1 MVSTEMV
8 NTEDKHQAML
18 DLAYLYEN
26 MIMRNRSNGGYE
38 TGVEALWRFCEMFN
52 IDIVIMYVHMG
63 CKSMSGYHGL
73 FEEEARKHG
82 IHLIWVTHNLM
93 CPEDGTRRDMRTEIN
108 RYMRTVFRKSRLTC
122 HLRILTILRVVRS
135 VDAAY
140 VAGKDSRMKYFGGCD
155 AGSTYTK
162 CVIIDENGK
171 IAAAVT
177 KRSRINP
184 VLSAKDALD
193 EAVSQVDG
201 LNSAEELTYLIGTG
215 YGRNKVPFADENI
228 SEISCH
234 AMGVHVTAPSVKA
247 IIDIGGQDVKG
258 IAIDTDGTVL
268 NFAMNDKCAAGTG
281 RFLNLWQEHLRC
293 L

>member
-1 MVSTEMV
+1 V
-8 NTEDKHQAML
+8 
-18 DLAYLYEN
+18 Y
-26 MIMRNRSNGGYE
+26 
-38 TGVEALWRFCEMFN
+38 
-52 IDIVIMYVHMG
+52 
-63 CKSMSGYHGL
+63 
-73 FEEEARKHG
+73 
-82 IHLIWVTHNLM
+82 
-93 CPEDGTRRDMRTEIN
+93 
-108 RYMRTVFRKSRLTC
+108 
-122 HLRILTILRVVRS
+122 
-135 VDAAY
+135 AAY

-162 CVIIDENGK
+162 CVILDENGK

-234 AMGVHVTAPSVKA
+234 AMGVHVTDPSVKA

-281 RFLNLWQEHLRC
+281 RFFESMARAFEMSLDEFSNLSLTAKNVIPITAQCAVFAESEVISLVGEGKPMEEIAAGIQLSVAKRC
-293 L
+293 FVMAKKAGAADSVTLTGGCAKNEGLKKAIEKVLKINVVDLPTDPQLMGALGAAEYARQKGSNV

>member
-1 MVSTEMV
+1 
-8 NTEDKHQAML
+8 
-18 DLAYLYEN
+18 
-26 MIMRNRSNGGYE
+26 
-38 TGVEALWRFCEMFN
+38 
-52 IDIVIMYVHMG
+52 MY
-63 CKSMSGYHGL
+63 
-73 FEEEARKHG
+73 
-82 IHLIWVTHNLM
+82 
-93 CPEDGTRRDMRTEIN
+93 
-108 RYMRTVFRKSRLTC
+108 
-122 HLRILTILRVVRS
+122 
-135 VDAAY
+135 AAY
-140 VAGKDSRMKYFGGCD
+140 VAGTDSRMKYFGGCD

-281 RFLNLWQEHLRC
+281 RFFESMARAFEMSLDEFSNLSLTAKNVIPITAQCAVFAESEVISLVGEGKPMEEIAAGIQLSVAKRC
-293 L
+293 FVMAKKAGAADSVTLTGGCAKNEGLKKAIEKVLKINVVDLPTDPQLMGALGAAEYARQKGSNV

>member
-1 MVSTEMV
+1 
-8 NTEDKHQAML
+8 
-18 DLAYLYEN
+18 
-26 MIMRNRSNGGYE
+26 
-38 TGVEALWRFCEMFN
+38 
-52 IDIVIMYVHMG
+52 MY
-63 CKSMSGYHGL
+63 
-73 FEEEARKHG
+73 
-82 IHLIWVTHNLM
+82 
-93 CPEDGTRRDMRTEIN
+93 
-108 RYMRTVFRKSRLTC
+108 
-122 HLRILTILRVVRS
+122 
-135 VDAAY
+135 AAY

-281 RFLNLWQEHLRC
+281 RFFESMARAFEMSLDEFSNLSLTAKDVIPITAQCAVFAESEVISLVGEGKPMEEIAAGIQLSVAKRC
-293 L
+293 FVMAKKAGAADSVTLTGGCAKNEGLKKAIEKVLKINVVDLPTDPQLMGALGAAEYARQKGSNV

>member
-1 MVSTEMV
+1 M
-8 NTEDKHQAML
+8 
-18 DLAYLYEN
+18 
-26 MIMRNRSNGGYE
+26 
-38 TGVEALWRFCEMFN
+38 
-52 IDIVIMYVHMG
+52 
-63 CKSMSGYHGL
+63 
-73 FEEEARKHG
+73 
-82 IHLIWVTHNLM
+82 
-93 CPEDGTRRDMRTEIN
+93 
-108 RYMRTVFRKSRLTC
+108 
-122 HLRILTILRVVRS
+122 
-135 VDAAY
+135 DAAY

-171 IAAAVT
+171 ILAAVT

-234 AMGVHVTAPSVKA
+234 AMGVHVTDPSVKA

-258 IAIDTDGTVL
+258 ISIDTDGTVL

-281 RFLNLWQEHLRC
+281 RFFESMARAFEMSLDEFSNLSLTAKNVIPITAQCAVFAESEVISLVGEGKPMEEIAAGIQLSVAKRC
-293 L
+293 FVMAKKAGAADSVTLTGGCAKNEGLKKAIEKVLKINVVDLPTDPQLMGALGAAEYARQKGSNV

>member
-1 MVSTEMV
+1 
-8 NTEDKHQAML
+8 
-18 DLAYLYEN
+18 
-26 MIMRNRSNGGYE
+26 
-38 TGVEALWRFCEMFN
+38 
-52 IDIVIMYVHMG
+52 MY
-63 CKSMSGYHGL
+63 
-73 FEEEARKHG
+73 
-82 IHLIWVTHNLM
+82 
-93 CPEDGTRRDMRTEIN
+93 
-108 RYMRTVFRKSRLTC
+108 
-122 HLRILTILRVVRS
+122 
-135 VDAAY
+135 AAY

-171 IAAAVT
+171 IAAAFT

-193 EAVSQVDG
+193 EAVGQVDG

-234 AMGVHVTAPSVKA
+234 AMGVHVTDPSVKA

-281 RFLNLWQEHLRC
+281 RFFESMARAFEMSLDEFSNLSLTAKNVIPITAQCAVFAESEVISLVGEGKPMEEIAAGIQLSVAKRC
-293 L
+293 FVMAKKAGATDSVTLTGGCAKNEGLKKAIEKVLKINVVDLPTDPQLMGALGAAEYARQKGSNV

>member
-1 MVSTEMV
+1 
-8 NTEDKHQAML
+8 
-18 DLAYLYEN
+18 
-26 MIMRNRSNGGYE
+26 
-38 TGVEALWRFCEMFN
+38 
-52 IDIVIMYVHMG
+52 MY
-63 CKSMSGYHGL
+63 
-73 FEEEARKHG
+73 
-82 IHLIWVTHNLM
+82 
-93 CPEDGTRRDMRTEIN
+93 
-108 RYMRTVFRKSRLTC
+108 
-122 HLRILTILRVVRS
+122 
-135 VDAAY
+135 AAY

-215 YGRNKVPFADENI
+215 YGRNKVLFADENI

-234 AMGVHVTAPSVKA
+234 AMGVHVTDPSVKA

-281 RFLNLWQEHLRC
+281 RFFESMARAFEMSLDEFSNLSLTAKNVIPITAQCAVFAESEVISLVGEGKPMEEIAAGIQLSVAKRC
-293 L
+293 FVMAKKAGAADSVTLTGGCAKNEGLKKAIEKVLKINVVDLPTDPQLMGALGAAEYARQKGSNV